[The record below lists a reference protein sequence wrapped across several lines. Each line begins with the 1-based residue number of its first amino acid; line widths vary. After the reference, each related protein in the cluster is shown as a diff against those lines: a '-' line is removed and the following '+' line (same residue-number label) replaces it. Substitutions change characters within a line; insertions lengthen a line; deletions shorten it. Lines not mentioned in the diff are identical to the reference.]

1 MSDDWSGQADKFAQ
15 YKKMVQEVSAEI
27 GIPVDYRPV
36 DWTTLGQQTPI
47 IMASDKYTT
56 DVLDL
61 GVSDIVN
68 YARQGKLHSLDD
80 FLSPDFLKQ
89 VEPPLLEHGKYQGK
103 LYGLLVWPSWVIGFY
118 NKDLY
123 QKAGLDPEKPPAT
136 LAEMEE
142 HIKKL
147 QSVSKLAYL
156 DVWTDWHWS
165 RVFTQVVTAKD
176 GRWFEGG
183 TKEDPDHVTWKFTS
197 PQCKEAATWMKHMYQ
212 DKLLAPDSLNL
223 SQQDVADRF
232 ALGDAGITFNW
243 EGFAAILEKP
253 ESSKIIGKVGAFAFP
268 GDQPGKGVGQSGF
281 ELMSVPKTAKNP
293 EGAGK
298 FIQAIES
305 AKIQKTRAL
314 TQYYNPIFG
323 DLYQDPEVQKKL
335 FYWKAIEEIIPRT
348 IPVNFHPKAGEV
360 QDYIVGKLQEAVM
373 GQTEVDA
380 MLADVQQFAES
391 KTKG

>member
-1 MSDDWSGQADKFAQ
+1 MCSNTGKALSRRSFLKSAALGIGLLAATPLLQACAQGAAPSPTQAPAQPAEPTKAVAAEPTQVAPAETPKAAASGEPLVVWMSDDWSGQADKFAQ

-223 SQQDVADRF
+223 SQQD
-232 ALGDAGITFNW
+232 AGSRW
-243 EGFAAILEKP
+243 A
-253 ESSKIIGKVGAFAFP
+253 
-268 GDQPGKGVGQSGF
+268 
-281 ELMSVPKTAKNP
+281 
-293 EGAGK
+293 
-298 FIQAIES
+298 
-305 AKIQKTRAL
+305 TRA
-314 TQYYNPIFG
+314 
-323 DLYQDPEVQKKL
+323 
-335 FYWKAIEEIIPRT
+335 
-348 IPVNFHPKAGEV
+348 
-360 QDYIVGKLQEAVM
+360 
-373 GQTEVDA
+373 
-380 MLADVQQFAES
+380 
-391 KTKG
+391 